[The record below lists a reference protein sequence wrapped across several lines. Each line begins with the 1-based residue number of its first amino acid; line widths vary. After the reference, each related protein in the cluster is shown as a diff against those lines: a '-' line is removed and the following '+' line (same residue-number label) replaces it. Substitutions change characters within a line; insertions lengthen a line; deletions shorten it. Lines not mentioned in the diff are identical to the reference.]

1 MSSDVSSLIQD
12 VLAFQKSQN
21 PYHYL
26 ETGSHLTGSELTL
39 YGVDGGGYDVTDEVT
54 FTINTQTGQGV
65 LEFANG
71 GSYTFTI
78 NW

>member
-1 MSSDVSSLIQD
+1 MSEMSNLIQD
-12 VLAFQKSQN
+12 VQAFQKSQK
-21 PYHYL
+21 PYDYL
-26 ETGSHLTGSELTL
+26 ETGYDLTGSELTL
-39 YGVDGGGYDVTDEVT
+39 YGVDCGGYDVTDEVT